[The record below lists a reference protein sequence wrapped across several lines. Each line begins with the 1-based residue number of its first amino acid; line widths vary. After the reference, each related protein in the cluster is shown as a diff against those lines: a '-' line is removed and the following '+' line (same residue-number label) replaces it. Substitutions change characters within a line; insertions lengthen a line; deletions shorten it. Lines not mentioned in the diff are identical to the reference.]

1 MSETAITRERKQ
13 PAESHDR
20 YRCEEVLRALRAIK
34 YGSLEIVVHGSE
46 VVQIIR
52 KEKVRFDAPAES

>member
-1 MSETAITRERKQ
+1 M
-13 PAESHDR
+13 
-20 YRCEEVLRALRAIK
+20 LRALRAIK

>member
-1 MSETAITRERKQ
+1 MSETTTTREGKQ
-13 PAESHDR
+13 PGGSRDR

-34 YGSLEIVVHGSE
+34 YGSLEIVIHDSE

-52 KEKVRFDAPAES
+52 KEKVRFDALAE